1 MFQNVGTHTREST
14 HQNGDSEESFGIDLQ
29 MIFVV
34 EVSGVC
40 DLVQL
45 VEEQSA
51 GSAAHG

>member
-14 HQNGDSEESFGIDLQ
+14 HQNGESEESFGIDLQ

-34 EVSGVC
+34 VVSGVC

-45 VEEQSA
+45 VEEQSS
-51 GSAAHG
+51 GGAAHG